1 MCQTL
6 ESSDHTSVQRRI
18 AALAKPEDPD
28 DSVDQVD
35 PIDLGQAELPE
46 PMNGAAFLS
55 PLMIDEQRDPI
66 GPCTSQSD
74 RRCSDKGFLAM
85 SLEDYLE
92 LLDWSARQVAPG
104 KRGKTSENLPP
115 VLKRLGLDRDSW
127 CELVSDFGKLF
138 CSVAG
143 RPEQVDLLRSH
154 RTHRRYHLRRRARE
168 LFADLT

>member
-1 MCQTL
+1 MDAAAYVDLNPIRAAICQTL

-18 AALAKPEDPD
+18 AGIAKPEDSGLAATPD
-28 DSVDQVD
+28 DPV
-35 PIDLGQAELPE
+35 DLGQAELPK
-46 PMNGAAFLS
+46 PV
-55 PLMIDEQRDPI
+55 
-66 GPCTSQSD
+66 
-74 RRCSDKGFLAM
+74 

-104 KRGKTSENLPP
+104 KRGKTPESVPP

-138 CSVAG
+138 CTVAG
-143 RPEQVDLLRSH
+143 RPEQVDLLRTR